1 MLSNK
6 KKSTKKTSTV
16 TSTNSLHIKEGLDN
30 LSAIEEEQLFIGTPV
45 LTEEIAR
52 TPLFDKSPTTES
64 VIVLEEIVMSVS
76 IMGHACE
83 DLMTPW
89 PSNSPI
95 STFFKNNV
103 RVYSKACVPGVNSIG
118 NILRNK
124 DDIEDVQR
132 RFSEAP
138 KSETQ
143 GIVSSYAN
151 EVRDSYMRDIAIAKY
166 LKTDVSFT
174 PGFDKTSDIE
184 NFSRVSNLSAFLC
197 NKDFSFYKDDKN
209 EKIKPTFKEIY
220 NTLGIHVIDIR
231 LRKTAMDGSVSY
243 EQIFSP
249 INLERMDLTNFNLS
263 YKDGITF
270 ILKDVLG
277 RRDLVKPALELF
289 GFTGKKNRV
298 IDVSLEQIYS
308 FFQLIGV
315 KYANIMDYTCRA
327 CSLGPIAQSLS
338 NTIYGV
344 EQTYKKKPVAFGLKY
359 SKNRN
364 KKYAKRKTIRKKK
377 FLKK

>member
-1 MLSNK
+1 MLPNK
-6 KKSTKKTSTV
+6 KKSS
-16 TSTNSLHIKEGLDN
+16 SATNDN
-30 LSAIEEEQLFIGTPV
+30 LTAIEEEKLLIETPV

-89 PSNSPI
+89 PSDSPI

-103 RVYSKACVPGVNSIG
+103 RVYSKVCVPGVISTG
-118 NILRNK
+118 NILDNK
-124 DDIEDVQR
+124 DAIEKVQR

-138 KSETQ
+138 KSETE

-151 EVRDSYMRDIAIAKY
+151 EVRDSYIRNLAIAKY
-166 LKTDVSFT
+166 SKSDVSFM
-174 PGFDKTSDIE
+174 PGFDKASDIE
-184 NFSRVSNLSAFLC
+184 NLSRVSNLSAFLC
-197 NKDFSFYKDDKN
+197 NKDFSFYEEDIN
-209 EKIKPTFKEIY
+209 EEINPDFKELFH
-220 NTLGIHVIDIR
+220 TLGIHVIDIR

-249 INLERMDLTNFNLS
+249 ERMELTNYNLS

-277 RRDLVKPALELF
+277 RRDLVKPALEIF
-289 GFTGKKNRV
+289 GFKGRQNRV
-298 IDVSLEQIYS
+298 IDVSLEQIYR
-308 FFQLIGV
+308 FFQLIDV
-315 KYANIMDYTCRA
+315 KYANIMDYTCRS
-327 CSLGPIAQSLS
+327 CSLGQIAQSLS
-338 NTIYGV
+338 NTIYDV
-344 EQTYKKKPVAFGLKY
+344 EKTYRKKQVGFGLKY

-364 KKYAKRKTIRKKK
+364 KKYSKRKTARKRRN
-377 FLKK
+377 L